1 MARLRSGPS
10 HMKAIVTALV
20 VLVVAFPLPA
30 WAEREKP
37 DVKPADDAYDL
48 ILVEHQAPH
57 ASGDAVHAVP
67 AADHGEQPTFE
78 WRLACGDKTTAT
90 SKGGAQPC
98 AGNTSCPPGKHMY
111 RLWQVTPAEM
121 PLGIQCAGT
130 TPPLAPKQQL
140 TAAMIARAFRH
151 VPLPA
156 LATRVQ
162 PADRTLVNFDTIFF
176 TEARPITRTLTLL
189 GQQVRL
195 DIRPSRFTWTYGD
208 GSTETTSVP
217 GAPYPSKQVTHR
229 YPHAHTTVAA
239 HVAVT
244 WTAEY
249 SVNGAAPRP
258 VDGTV
263 TTVGPDTRLAIAEA
277 VPALSGAG
285 H

>member
-1 MARLRSGPS
+1 VATTG
-10 HMKAIVTALV
+10 TA
-20 VLVVAFPLPA
+20 AN
-30 WAEREKP
+30 
-37 DVKPADDAYDL
+37 
-48 ILVEHQAPH
+48 QT
-57 ASGDAVHAVP
+57 
-67 AADHGEQPTFE
+67 ADHGEQPTFE

-111 RLWQVTPAEM
+111 RLWQVTPVEM

-130 TPPLAPKQQL
+130 TPPPAPRQQL
-140 TAAMIARAFRH
+140 TAAMIARAFQH

-162 PADRTLVNFDTIFF
+162 PAGRTLVNFDTIFF

-217 GAPYPSKQVTHR
+217 GAPYPSKEVTHR

-249 SVNGAAPRP
+249 AVNGAAPRP

-277 VPALSGAG
+277 VPALSGEG

>member
-1 MARLRSGPS
+1 
-10 HMKAIVTALV
+10 
-20 VLVVAFPLPA
+20 
-30 WAEREKP
+30 
-37 DVKPADDAYDL
+37 
-48 ILVEHQAPH
+48 
-57 ASGDAVHAVP
+57 
-67 AADHGEQPTFE
+67 
-78 WRLACGDKTTAT
+78 
-90 SKGGAQPC
+90 
-98 AGNTSCPPGKHMY
+98 MY

-249 SVNGAAPRP
+249 SLNGAAPRP